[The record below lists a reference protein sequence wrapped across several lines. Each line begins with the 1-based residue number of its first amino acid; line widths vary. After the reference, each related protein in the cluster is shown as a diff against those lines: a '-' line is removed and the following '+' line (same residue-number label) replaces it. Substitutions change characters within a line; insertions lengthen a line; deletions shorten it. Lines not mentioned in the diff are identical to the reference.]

1 MELVYGWDVL
11 ARESAGFRDPVVLA
25 TKTPWALARPM
36 LASPP
41 AEVIEVSSLERAFLD
56 QVVRGE
62 PRGGLIVGIGGGT
75 VMDAAK
81 YVALHWRR
89 PLVLVPTITSGNGP
103 FTRSIAVREGGRPIG
118 MRGSVLAE
126 RVLVDYGLVQRA
138 PPELN
143 RAGIGDVLHVHTGA
157 FDWRLAARRGRD
169 VPWDDA
175 AAEAMRKTVDQACAA
190 AREIGNVSTEGI
202 WTIMDAFRMTAEIHE
217 RLNHPQVGAGSE
229 HLFAWNLEATT
240 GRHFVHGQI
249 VCLGIVIMSTLQRN
263 APDRMA
269 RAIDEARVPFR
280 PRDLG
285 LTWEEVERTLVSITA
300 YNREVRRFYTI
311 CNEVAWDA
319 GTVETVRAAIW

>member
-1 MELVYGWDVL
+1 VL
-11 ARESAGFRDPVVLA
+11 SR
-25 TKTPWALARPM
+25 TPT
-36 LASPP
+36 
-41 AEVIEVSSLERAFLD
+41 EVIEVQSLERAFLD
-56 QVVRGE
+56 QVARRE
-62 PRGGLIVGIGGGT
+62 PRGGIVVGIGGGM

-81 YVALHWRR
+81 YVALHWKR

-126 RVLVDYGLVQRA
+126 RVLVDYSLVRQA

-143 RAGIGDVLHVHTGA
+143 RAGIGDVLHVHTAA
-157 FDWRLAARRGRD
+157 FDWRLAVRHGWD
-169 VPWDDA
+169 MPWDDA
-175 AAEAMRKTVDQACAA
+175 AAAIMRRTVDRVCTAA
-190 AREIGNVSTEGI
+190 PEIGAVSTDGI
-202 WTIMDAFRMTAEIHE
+202 RTITDAFRETAELHE

-263 APDRMA
+263 APDQMA
-269 RAIDEARVPFR
+269 RAIDEAKVPFR

-285 LTWEEVERTLVSITA
+285 LTWEQLERTLVSITD
-300 YNREVRRFYTI
+300 YNREVKHFYTI
-311 CNEVAWDA
+311 CDEVTWDA
-319 GTVETVRAAIW
+319 GTLKEVRAAIG